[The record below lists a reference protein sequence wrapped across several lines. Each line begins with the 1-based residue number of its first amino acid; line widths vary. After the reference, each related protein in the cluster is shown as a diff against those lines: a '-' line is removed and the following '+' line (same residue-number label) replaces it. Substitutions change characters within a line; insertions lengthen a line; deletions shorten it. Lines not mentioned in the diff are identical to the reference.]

1 MEGGRTSYDVDS
13 GSVSVM
19 EKLGCS
25 REETSGACSPP
36 TERSRVE
43 REWVWGYQGA
53 VKIGD
58 RNGSVISE

>member
-19 EKLGCS
+19 ETLGCS
-25 REETSGACSPP
+25 GEEASGACSPP

-43 REWVWGYQGA
+43 REWVWAYQGA
-53 VKIGD
+53 AKSGD
-58 RNGSVISE
+58 RNGSVIGE